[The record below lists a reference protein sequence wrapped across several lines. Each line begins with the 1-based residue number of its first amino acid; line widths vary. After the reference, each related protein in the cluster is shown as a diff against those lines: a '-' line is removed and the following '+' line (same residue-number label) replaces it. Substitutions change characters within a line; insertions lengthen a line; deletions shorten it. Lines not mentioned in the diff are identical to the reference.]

1 MSTTLVLHWQVCLST
16 QFHNCV
22 ERQGWLGR
30 ILIQFTFPRSRK
42 YLLTVPKHSL
52 SFTSKE
58 SVSSSYHHVTSITLL
73 EQAQKPHLTE
83 YSPSTQL
90 SDSPGKGVLETPIHA
105 QKTTAGTWVTWVSV
119 QESKRNLTGHH
130 CLEISPF
137 TKIAK
142 DDSQNTVKDFFW
154 AILML
159 DSRLFFLRTWGN
171 QGYI

>member
-22 ERQGWLGR
+22 ERQGRLGR
-30 ILIQFTFPRSRK
+30 ILILFTFLRSRK

-52 SFTSKE
+52 SSTSKE

-83 YSPSTQL
+83 RSPSTQL
-90 SDSPGKGVLETPIHA
+90 SNSPGKRVSETPTHIH
-105 QKTTAGTWVTWVSV
+105 KTTAGTWV

-130 CLEISPF
+130 FLEIPPF
-137 TKIAK
+137 TQIAK
-142 DDSQNTVKDFFW
+142 NDSQNTVKDFFC
-154 AILML
+154 AILLL
-159 DSRLFFLRTWGN
+159 DSRLLFLRTWES